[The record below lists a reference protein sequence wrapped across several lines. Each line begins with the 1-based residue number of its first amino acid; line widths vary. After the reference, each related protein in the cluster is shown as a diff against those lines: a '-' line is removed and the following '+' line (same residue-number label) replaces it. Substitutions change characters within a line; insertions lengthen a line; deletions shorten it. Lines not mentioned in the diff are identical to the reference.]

1 MEAKAPTTEE
11 ALEHMW
17 NAAHEFLQA
26 MRTLVDAA
34 DQFVEQQR
42 LARADAAARGPR
54 LHRIDID
61 DDIDVDAA
69 WP

>member
-1 MEAKAPTTEE
+1 MDPKPTVPDE

-26 MRTLVDAA
+26 MRVLIDVA
-34 DQFVEQQR
+34 DEFVEQQR
-42 LARADAAARGPR
+42 APHANARERAPR

-61 DDIDVDAA
+61 DDVSAA